1 MKKRDNKARV
11 LALVALFVAMTGT
24 ATAGVAAI
32 TSAQIANHSIRLV
45 DMHPSAVKAL
55 KGQRGPRGAT
65 GAPGAPGARG
75 ADGANGLPG
84 PQGIPGPPGPQG
96 IPGSLGPQG
105 QAGSNGLQGP
115 AGGFDPAKVSYVE
128 GPEVTVPAGEEGGAP
143 ASCPVGTTVIG
154 GGFLW
159 VYPTEGVVGEKSG
172 PLEDG
177 SGWSAMVANFGADDA
192 TVSAYAVCA
201 GN

>member
-32 TSAQIANHSIRLV
+32 TSAQIANHSIKLV

-55 KGQRGPRGAT
+55 RGKRGPRGAT
-65 GAPGAPGARG
+65 GASGAPGATGARG
-75 ADGANGLPG
+75 TDGTNGLPG
-84 PQGIPGPPGPQG
+84 PQGIPGPPG
-96 IPGSLGPQG
+96 SQG
-105 QAGSNGLQGP
+105 QAGSNGVQGP
-115 AGGFDPAKVSYVE
+115 AGGFDPGKVSYVE

-177 SGWSAMVANFGADDA
+177 SGWSAEVANFGSDDA
-192 TVSAYAVCA
+192 IVSAYAVCA